1 MKLAEASL
9 TRRTILTDFFCRPS
23 HFLMGNLSP
32 RHSKSY
38 HEGFSN
44 HLTLTPNRS
53 SWKKQLQ
60 IINDTFNI
68 KKISLRHTHGKGKRS
83 STTTAD
89 NAHLRQHSYSIQN
102 FHDLTKKKPA
112 NRKQSKTDQ
121 QQINVKKSFSLFSIK
136 QPLNDLTN
144 KEPVLKSVPTNKA
157 EEVSTNS
164 TTNIQMQPRPK
175 SRVDLTTGY
184 YEYSSAFFSQ
194 NIPK

>member
-1 MKLAEASL
+1 
-9 TRRTILTDFFCRPS
+9 
-23 HFLMGNLSP
+23 MGNLSP

-68 KKISLRHTHGKGKRS
+68 KKISLRRTHGKNKRS
-83 STTTAD
+83 SATTTD
-89 NAHLRQHSYSIQN
+89 NSHFRQHSYSTQN
-102 FHDLTKKKPA
+102 FHDFTKRNPA
-112 NRKQSKTDQ
+112 KSVSRKQPKTTQ

-144 KEPVLKSVPTNKA
+144 KEPVIKSVSTNKS
-157 EEVSTNS
+157 EEVSMNS
-164 TTNIQMQPRPK
+164 TTNIQIQPKPK

-184 YEYSSAFFSQ
+184 YEYSSTFFSQ
-194 NIPK
+194 NIQK